1 MGKTP
6 ADHGK
11 QQLDE
16 HGLVVQKYASMVL
29 VVVPERD
36 YAEET
41 LRHARSSLYN
51 VHVGTTSVSSDDR
64 SLVRGELQ
72 DEFQVD
78 GPLAGASLDGY
89 SGLIVVGGAGALAL
103 AENPDALRLAREA
116 AQRDLLIGAWGE
128 AVAVLAAAGVVKGR
142 RVTGAPAEKARLV
155 AAGARYTGVQVER
168 DGKLVTGFDDA
179 SGLRFGKALASVV
192 GIGRA

>member
-1 MGKTP
+1 MSKK
-6 ADHGK
+6 AEHGK
-11 QQLDE
+11 QELDE
-16 HGLVVQKYASMVL
+16 HGLVVQKYASLVL

-51 VHVGTTSVSSDDR
+51 VHVGTSSVSTDDR
-64 SLVRGELQ
+64 SLLRGELQ

-78 GPLAGASLDGY
+78 APLAGATLDGY
-89 SGLIVVGGAGALAL
+89 SGLILVGGAGALAL
-103 AENPDALRLAREA
+103 VENADALRLCRDA
-116 AQRDLLIGAWGE
+116 AERDLLIGAWGE
-128 AVAVLAAAGVVKGR
+128 AVAILAAAGVVKGR
-142 RVTGAPAEKARLV
+142 KVTGAPSEKARIA
-155 AAGARYTGVQVER
+155 AAGGRYTGVQVEK